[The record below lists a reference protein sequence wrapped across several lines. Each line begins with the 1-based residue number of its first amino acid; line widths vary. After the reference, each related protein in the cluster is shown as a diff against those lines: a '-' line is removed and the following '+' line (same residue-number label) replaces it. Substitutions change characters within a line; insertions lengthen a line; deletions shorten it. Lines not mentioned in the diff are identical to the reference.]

1 METAKTNAIQR
12 VTFLRW
18 YRTGWE
24 NTNGQIREGDLSINY
39 TDDDSKATRQLWIS
53 IPDNPAGEA
62 IVYSIAALNGL
73 QIRTDLSSSDEFAWI
88 EWEVGP
94 ETPRLHKW
102 VGYEETP
109 LVLGDEQVSV
119 EKCPACGYCNC
130 ICEIIDEH
138 EL

>member
-18 YRTGWE
+18 YRTGW
-24 NTNGQIREGDLSINY
+24 NTEGRWFGDGFLQINF
-39 TDDDSKATRQLWIS
+39 TDDDSGSTIKTGFV
-53 IPDNPAGEA
+53 IPNGPEGKA
-62 IVYSIAALNGL
+62 IVHSIAALNGL
-73 QIRTDLSSSDEFAWI
+73 EMHNWHGDENNKGMWYQ
-88 EWEVGP
+88 EWNPGK

-102 VGYEETP
+102 YEESP

-130 ICEIIDEH
+130 ICEIVEEH